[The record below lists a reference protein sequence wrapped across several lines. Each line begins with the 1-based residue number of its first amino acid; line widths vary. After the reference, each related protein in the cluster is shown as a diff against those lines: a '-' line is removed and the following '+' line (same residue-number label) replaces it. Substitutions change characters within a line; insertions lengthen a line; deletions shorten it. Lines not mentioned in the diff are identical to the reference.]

1 MIGTREVKLKRRYNV
16 RIYSLILVSFLMVLS
31 LAQVLSGETK
41 SERIANFISFLLY
54 VPMWIYI
61 LKK

>member
-1 MIGTREVKLKRRYNV
+1 M
-16 RIYSLILVSFLMVLS
+16 RIYSLILVSILMVLS
-31 LAQVLSGETK
+31 LLQVLGGESK
-41 SERIANFISFLLY
+41 SARIGNFISFLLY